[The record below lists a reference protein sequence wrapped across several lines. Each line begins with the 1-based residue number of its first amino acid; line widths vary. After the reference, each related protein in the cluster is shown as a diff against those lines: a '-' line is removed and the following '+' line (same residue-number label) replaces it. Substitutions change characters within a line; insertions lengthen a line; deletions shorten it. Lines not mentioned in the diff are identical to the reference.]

1 MIAIT
6 GINYIE
12 SYTRGKKLFAS
23 LQVSRRLSTSWACG
37 FVPSLLLCVKRGLG
51 W

>member
-1 MIAIT
+1 MTGIT

-23 LQVSRRLSTSWACG
+23 LQVSRRWWTSSCG
-37 FVPSLLLCVKRGLG
+37 FVPALLLYVKRRLG